1 MAILLA
7 LAAGALSGSS
17 DFLGGLASRRGKVMT
32 VVLTNHVAGV
42 ATVLLLGPLFG
53 GSLDRETVIW
63 GSLAGLSGAG
73 GVIALYTGFARSS
86 IAVVSPIAAV
96 GAAVWP
102 VLWQIVGDDVPG
114 PVVMAGLLL
123 GLVAIWTI
131 SSGGPVDGAEDVK
144 VGVTFGF
151 LAGLGFG
158 GMMVFLSLGSDTSGI
173 WTLLP
178 ARIAGSI
185 ALLLLLVA
193 RKESL
198 LPERA
203 SLIHGIGAGVLVTLG
218 NGLLVVATT
227 LGSLAVVSVLAAMFP
242 ATTVILAWLVLG
254 ERLTAQRK
262 FGLLLALVAVGLVAG
277 G

>member
-53 GSLDRETVIW
+53 GRLDRETVIW

-102 VLWQIVGDDVPG
+102 VLWQIVGGDVPG

-185 ALLLLLVA
+185 ALLLLIVA

-198 LPERA
+198 LPERE
-203 SLIHGIGAGVLVTLG
+203 SLVPGIGAGVLVTLG
-218 NGLLVVATT
+218 NGFFVVATT

-254 ERLTAQRK
+254 ERLTTQRK
-262 FGLLLALVAVGLVAG
+262 FGLVLALVAVGLVAG